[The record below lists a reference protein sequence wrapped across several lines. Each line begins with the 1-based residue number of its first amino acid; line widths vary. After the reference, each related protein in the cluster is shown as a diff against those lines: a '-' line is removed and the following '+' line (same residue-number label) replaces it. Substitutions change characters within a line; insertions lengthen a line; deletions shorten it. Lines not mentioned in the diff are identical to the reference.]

1 VEEAQRTAGIE
12 RGEGRMI
19 KNVLDMQGKEVRN
32 IMQPRVDMV
41 AVPVDATA
49 QQILEIAAV
58 TKYSRIP
65 IFREDIDHIVGVV
78 FAKDLLD
85 LVYYPQQYQGSKG
98 SSPSHN
104 QTAIL
109 KDRRDISGLL
119 QLNNASKLWNE
130 VSALDI
136 MEDTYFIPETMST
149 WNALQEMR
157 KRRVHLAVVVDE
169 YGGTAGLVTLEDILE
184 EVVGEIYDEDDG
196 EEEQFD
202 SSSMFMREDG
212 SYIILG
218 SAPLDD
224 VCEVL
229 GLGVEENTLGEYS
242 TIGGYLCAVAGEIPS
257 VGDVLELVNYRFMV
271 LEVEENRRIVS
282 LSVEKRAEA
291 NEDADGTSVDVDSI
305 TSSADSE
312 TTTDLL
318 GDSSISDSADQEI
331 PPAATECVS
340 DASVVAVADSQ
351 ESNLTSQLIDEDA
364 NKTSKALSSN

>member
-1 VEEAQRTAGIE
+1 
-12 RGEGRMI
+12 MI
-19 KNVLDMQGKEVRN
+19 KNVLDMQNKEVRN
-32 IMQPRVDMV
+32 IMQPRVDVV

-85 LVYYPQQYQGSKG
+85 LVYYPQLQGG
-98 SSPSHN
+98 GN

-109 KDRRDISGLL
+109 KDRKDISGLL
-119 QLNNASKLWNE
+119 KMNNTRKLWND
-130 VSALDI
+130 VTALDI

-224 VCEVL
+224 VCEAL
-229 GLGVEENTLGEYS
+229 GLAVEENTLGEYS

-257 VGDVLELVNYRFMV
+257 VGDVLELANYRFTV

-282 LSVEKRAEA
+282 LSVEKIEEIPFDSDGIPVAESEDTSIEDESLVESNVLDEKNEQIIINRADLTELLGNA
-291 NEDADGTSVDVDSI
+291 SQIVDGRVDV
-305 TSSADSE
+305 
-312 TTTDLL
+312 
-318 GDSSISDSADQEI
+318 
-331 PPAATECVS
+331 
-340 DASVVAVADSQ
+340 VA
-351 ESNLTSQLIDEDA
+351 DA
-364 NKTSKALSSN
+364 NKTSKALL